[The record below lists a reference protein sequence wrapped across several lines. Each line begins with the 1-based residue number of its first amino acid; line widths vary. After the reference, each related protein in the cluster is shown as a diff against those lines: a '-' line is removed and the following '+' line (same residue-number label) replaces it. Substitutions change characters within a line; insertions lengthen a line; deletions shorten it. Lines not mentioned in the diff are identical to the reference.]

1 MDVRRIDLT
10 RFTCHDRLTVDL
22 PPRGLVLV
30 TGPNGAGKTSLLEA
44 VAVALFGESIRGA
57 DHWPE
62 HPAEGAGGGTGRA
75 AKGTPLATVAAV
87 TVRLA
92 TTGSTGAG
100 GMGAG
105 GAGQGHAGA
114 QPAGRLLHC
123 TRTTNVY
130 PRGPE
135 GVSAVRHT
143 LAWHEAPE
151 VLDAP
156 PSSTGALS
164 TAPATPPAPPVWE
177 NATKAAEAL
186 RERTG
191 PFDRWVRTHVFL
203 ARDGARFASATDTER
218 KRILE
223 TVLGLGVFDTALK
236 ACRAEAREV
245 AMRVA
250 AHDGRVAGLQ
260 SALDRALASHATATA
275 AVPAAVPPA
284 ERDAVRCEGDRV
296 RAAIAALEAQQ
307 GPAWEALG
315 KAREGA
321 RAAADRVTELRCAIA
336 AAQPLGPRVDGAHTG
351 GAKASVGALPTLPT
365 PGPARAPTPAP
376 QAPAVCPTC
385 RRPLTTG
392 AAPHAPA
399 VAPPAAPPAAPH
411 ALPVPGTPDAAA
423 PAAPA
428 ALPAPTPH
436 AVEAVDA
443 DTLAALNAA
452 LTEALAAEADAHGV
466 EVAALAALTQVQ
478 HTLRETVAEG
488 RAIDARAQ
496 NYAAQEAA
504 RARALERVEALARE
518 CDALRRDI
526 AEVLALGVEDRE
538 MAATLAAT
546 DTVLGFGGVR
556 TRILAHALP
565 FLGHRASVWLARLG
579 RTGWAVR
586 FDAARKGGVRG
597 AAGEEAIAM
606 RLDGPAKAD
615 YAALSGGEAKRVD
628 LALLLAL
635 GELARA
641 VHGGAAGTLWF
652 DEVLDAPL
660 DAEGAEAA
668 ADALAVLARDR
679 AVVVVAH
686 SPAVLR
692 ALRPVLHID
701 LGGGAPAPTA

>member
-100 GMGAG
+100 GV
-105 GAGQGHAGA
+105 GQGHAGA
-114 QPAGRLLHC
+114 QPSGRLLHC

-156 PSSTGALS
+156 PSSAGAPS
-164 TAPATPPAPPVWE
+164 AAPATPPAPPVWE

-223 TVLGLGVFDTALK
+223 TVLGLGVFDAALK

-260 SALDRALASHATATA
+260 SALDRALASHASATA
-275 AVPAAVPPA
+275 AVPAAVPHA
-284 ERDAVRCEGDRV
+284 ELDAVRCGGDRV

-351 GAKASVGALPTLPT
+351 GAKTSAGALPTLPT

-399 VAPPAAPPAAPH
+399 TAPH

-423 PAAPA
+423 PAAP
-428 ALPAPTPH
+428 PTPTPH

-452 LTEALAAEADAHGV
+452 LTEARAAEADAHGV

-526 AEVLALGVEDRE
+526 AEVLALGAEDRE

-586 FDAARKGGVRG
+586 FDATRKGGVRG

-701 LGGGAPAPTA
+701 LGGGAPTPTA